1 MNVIEFQNKKKKKE
15 KITMIT
21 CYTHWE
27 ARILDQ
33 TPMDVLLVGDS
44 LAMVIYGHP
53 TTLPATVEMMARH
66 TEAVVRGAPHKFV
79 ISDLP
84 FLSFRKG
91 ITESMNTVEK
101 LMQTGAHAVKLE
113 GIDGHEETVKH
124 IVQSGVPV
132 MGHIGLTP
140 QSFHGLGGFKVQGQT
155 EEQKNILMKQALKL
169 QECGAFSIVLECVP
183 DDIATAITQK
193 LSIPT
198 IGIGAGKNT
207 DGQVLVLQD
216 ALGMNSTF
224 KPKFVRHFMNG
235 EKELMMAA
243 TNYHNA
249 VKTGEFPT
257 LDESYNTHL

>member
-1 MNVIEFQNKKKKKE
+1 MNVIEFQNKKLKKE

-27 ARILDQ
+27 ARLINQ
-33 TPMDVLLVGDS
+33 TPMDCLLVGDS

-53 TTLPATVEMMARH
+53 TTLPATVEMMVRH
-66 TEAVVRGAPHKFV
+66 TEAVVRGAPQKFIV
-79 ISDLP
+79 ADMP

-91 ITESMNTVEK
+91 VVEGVNAVEK

-113 GIDGHEETVKH
+113 GIDGHEDTVKQ

-155 EEQKNILMKQALKL
+155 DEQKRILMEQALKL
-169 QECGAFSIVLECVP
+169 QDCGAFSIVLECVP
-183 DDIATAITQK
+183 DDIATAITTK

-198 IGIGAGKNT
+198 IGIGAGPHT

-216 ALGMNSTF
+216 ALGMNTSF
-224 KPKFVRHFMNG
+224 KPRFVRHFMNG
-235 EKELMMAA
+235 EKELMSAI

-249 VKTGEFPT
+249 VKSGEFPT
-257 LDESYNTHL
+257 ADESYSG